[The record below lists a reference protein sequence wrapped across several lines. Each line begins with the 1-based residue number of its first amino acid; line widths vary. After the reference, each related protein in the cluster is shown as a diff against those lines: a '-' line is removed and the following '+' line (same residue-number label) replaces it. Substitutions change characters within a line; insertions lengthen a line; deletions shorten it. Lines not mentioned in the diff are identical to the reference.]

1 MNKLGWSALLVL
13 ASACSAPVG
22 EDVRVVND
30 NLTVGAYNFRTATA
44 TPGKCLDVAG
54 GGSADG
60 TNIQQWACNNAG
72 AQSFFAQDL
81 GNGLVRI
88 INTPTGKCM
97 DIAGSGTA
105 DGTNIRLW
113 TCNGSAGQT
122 FRTDDTG
129 GGYVRMV
136 NPSSN
141 KCVDVNGASSADGA
155 NVQLWTCN
163 GTAAQLWQPVATTLV
178 GGTYALGTLGG
189 SSSCMDIWGGG
200 TADGTN
206 IDEWQCSGLWN
217 QSFRVD
223 SLGNGTVRL
232 VNPTSSKCVDVKG
245 GASADGTNVELYTC
259 NGSGAQSFSVNDA
272 GGGNV
277 TFVNTN
283 SNKCIDVN
291 GSNPANGTN
300 IQLWTCNS
308 SPAQRF
314 RPNLVPTKDTG
325 CSMLKASATSITQG
339 DAVTLTWSAP
349 GATSFSLDLQDGYQ
363 NNPTQTSGT
372 ATVKP
377 WRASTTYTATSKSGT
392 TTNTCSVTI
401 NAQPGTPP
409 HADVLYASGT
419 RLYDNGQPYTMKG
432 GNIDAFWAPL
442 PYLNTYNNFYVSTA
456 YNHFGVQELQY
467 AQQFG
472 MNTLNIKV
480 SQSGLNPANPMLGSG
495 TQTLQL
501 TQAQHDQ
508 YVSEVH
514 QAITL
519 ARHMGFAVNVTILG
533 SSNFHEGMPIAETLT
548 VALGLAKDFA
558 YDQGVMFELFNEP
571 WGTSTCTWNCYINGG
586 VDQGITYVGV
596 NEMISKIRA
605 LGAKN
610 LILVESLVQNFQWL
624 PATIVDPG
632 NNLAYGVHPYFEFS
646 QVGRSPAA
654 WDVSF
659 GNFAQSHP
667 LVVTEWNEMTGT
679 VGPIVGT
686 IWCQTPTDVL
696 LPLKLLN
703 YVQQKGIN
711 GVAAWSFDN
720 PLTFVTDSKGTPR
733 TMVNTSNANGYYA
746 CNQAG
751 GGVGV
756 WLQQYFRGTLPP
768 SP

>member
-1 MNKLGWSALLVL
+1 MNKLVWSALLVL

-44 TPGKCLDVAG
+44 TPGKCLDVTG

-60 TNIQQWACNNAG
+60 TNIEQWTCNNGG

-81 GNGLVRI
+81 GNGLMRV

-97 DIAGSGTA
+97 DIAGAGTA

-113 TCNGSAGQT
+113 TCNGGAGQT
-122 FRTDDTG
+122 FRADDMG

-136 NPSSN
+136 NPNSN
-141 KCVDVNGASSADGA
+141 KCVDISGASSADGA

-163 GTAAQLWQPVATTLV
+163 GTAAQLWQPAATTLV

-217 QSFRVD
+217 QAFRVD
-223 SLGNGTVRL
+223 SLGNGAVRL
-232 VNPTSSKCVDVKG
+232 VNPTSGKCVDVDQG
-245 GASADGTNVELYTC
+245 GSADGTNIKLYTC
-259 NGSGAQSFSVNDA
+259 NGTAAQSFRVNDA

-314 RPNLVPTKDTG
+314 RPNLMAATGGTGSG

-339 DAVTLTWSAP
+339 DAVTLTWSAS

-377 WRASTTYTATSKSGT
+377 WKASTTYTATSKSGT

-401 NAQPGTPP
+401 NAGPGTP
-409 HADVLYASGT
+409 HTDVLTASGT

-432 GNIDAFWAPL
+432 GNIDAFWE
-442 PYLNTYNNFYVSTA
+442 PYPYMNKYMNWYVGTA
-456 YNHFGVQELQY
+456 YNHYGVQELQY
-467 AQQFG
+467 AKSFG
-472 MNTLNIKV
+472 MNAIDIKV
-480 SQSGLNPANPMLGSG
+480 DPTALNPANPILGSG
-495 TQTLQL
+495 TTTLQL
-501 TQAQHDQ
+501 TEAEHDQ
-508 YVSEVH
+508 YLSELY
-514 QAITL
+514 QAVTL
-519 ARHMGFAVNVTILG
+519 ARSMGLVVNITIMG
-533 SSNFHEGMPIAETLT
+533 SSNFHEGMPVAETST
-548 VALGLAKDFA
+548 VAIALANDFA
-558 YDQGVMFELFNEP
+558 DDLGVVIELFNEP
-571 WGTSTCTWNCYINGG
+571 WGTSTCTWPCYVKGG

-596 NEMISKIRA
+596 NETISKIRSS
-605 LGAKN
+605 GAKN
-610 LILVESLVQNFQWL
+610 LILVEALVQDFSGY
-624 PATIVDPG
+624 PGTIVDPG
-632 NNLAYGVHPYFEFS
+632 NNLAFGLHPYFEFS
-646 QVGRSPAA
+646 QVGTTTAS
-654 WDVSF
+654 WDKAF

-667 LVVTEWNEMTGT
+667 VVVTEWNETTGQIGGIKDT
-679 VGPIVGT
+679 
-686 IWCQTPTDVL
+686 WCQNQNDVL
-696 LPLKLLN
+696 LPLTFLN
-703 YVQQKGIN
+703 YLQQKGIHS
-711 GVAAWSFDN
+711 VTAWSFDD
-720 PLTFVTDSKGTPR
+720 PVTFVTDFKGTPR
-733 TMVNTSNANGYYA
+733 SMVNKSSPTGYYQ
-746 CNQAG
+746 CGVAG

-756 WLQQYFRGTLPP
+756 WLQQYFQGTLPAQ
-768 SP
+768 